1 MKIRDSLIALIFT
14 VACGAASA
22 SELTLSGSGTAD
34 SPYLVGSASDW
45 NALAAYMSDNT
56 DYLTGKYVQITA
68 DIDFTDTGVTAIST
82 FGGNLD
88 GNSKTLSGISVT
100 LISQYTAALINV
112 ATAEANIHDLSVDGT
127 VSSSYTHCAV
137 AVSQLYG
144 TISNVTNYA
153 TFNGYGN
160 SGSIVS
166 DAMGAT
172 VTDCVNKGTV
182 TYSLSSSGGVIGSA
196 TSSSV
201 VSGCVNEGTV
211 SSSSTY
217 LGGVIGSVTASSSAT
232 SCVNKGTV
240 SSTGKYAGGVFG
252 STTAATITDCRNEGT
267 FTSSAVYLGGVTG
280 NCGEGCVYENVG
292 NLGTVQYTGSTAS
305 CYMGGVIGETCYG
318 TFTRCYNEG
327 TVTSTKTCSHVAGVF
342 GDLCS
347 DDTYTI
353 TGCYNTGDITVAG
366 CVAGIISCTSTS
378 TIVNM
383 SDCYNTGN
391 ITATSA
397 GTSYTCTVGISTMYN
412 SGSTYT
418 NCWNTGDIT
427 SNAGRQ
433 TAGLF
438 GVRRVSG
445 SNTTI
450 IKGCY
455 NTGKI
460 YSTSGYYAGGI
471 LAQLCTSNTTM
482 DSCYNT
488 GSVSGYAYI
497 GGIAAYVASG
507 GSGTSVTNC
516 YNTGNIDA
524 NCAYAGGIAGYLSTD
539 SITKCF
545 NTGDVTSY
553 STYLGAS
560 VKGNHAIGGIV
571 GSCIGGIVSDV
582 YNTGSI
588 TGILYV
594 GGILGHT
601 NTNSIL
607 GHAYSIGVVEP
618 SSTSAIYGNIVGS
631 TDLVTSDYIT
641 DTYYLAANAI
651 EGSDSCS
658 TALSY
663 AQLAQLDLGDGWIVG
678 DNYTYPRLATL
689 DNAHSRAHAAAV
701 IPADDDTYDNI
712 RGSFYV
718 GSPEGIAW
726 TSSTSAVT
734 VTDTMAS
741 FTGDY
746 TGEFTMTA
754 TCDSVSVTTTLVKG
768 GSTVYW
774 LSGVYNNWDTSNSID
789 YSFYNGGTS
798 HTLSLDEFYGEFK
811 IITKS
816 GDVSYGCGTI
826 ALDSLFTLSADG
838 SSISLPSAT
847 DTYTGVVFTVVEE
860 DDAVK
865 LKVTATDSYE
875 TELVYYL
882 SGDMNDWAIA
892 DSQYRFTDNGDG
904 TFTLVTSGDSIGT
917 STGFKIVTQNNI
929 QLGNDSGTSVSLET
943 PYSYSTSG
951 GTAYLSEA
959 STTGELYFRLALSD
973 GAYSLIASDEL
984 VTIVD
989 YVDGYGTTRNPFLI
1003 GSAAQWDIL
1012 RAYTVT
1018 TDDTLTGKHVQ
1029 ITNDIDFSKVGI
1041 IAFDVFDGELDGNG
1055 KTLYGISE
1063 TLSTYIQ
1070 GGLINIATW
1079 NAYIHDI
1086 TVEADI
1092 TTAYEYCS
1100 SVVGFLYGKI
1110 ENVTTKGTFTTTGK
1124 FGGAMLG
1131 NGNGAV
1137 VNNCTNYATVT
1148 SSGTCAGGLI
1158 GGIINST
1165 ITNCC
1170 NYGTVQNIKYLRY
1183 YTGGIGGYVAH
1194 SEVSNCFN
1202 YGEIS
1207 AMNYSAGLFGYTCME
1222 SSDKYDKTCVF
1233 TDCVNYGRVSITL
1246 SHAGGITAYAGAG
1259 CEYYNCGNKGE
1270 IVSEVTASQINPY
1283 LGGCFAELAPCKLV
1297 GCYNEGTFTNPSP
1310 YAQGQ
1315 IAGLTAEFDS
1325 QADGEF
1331 VITDCYN
1338 AADIMGHGGLSG
1350 LFGTESYIYDYDYK
1364 FTITGCYNTGNIT
1377 ACDTTSSTISAAG
1390 ITSYVPRNSTF
1401 TDCWNSGNIT
1411 STGDSTSCR
1420 IGGLFAGTSWSS
1432 SLPGYA
1438 QMKGCRNTGD
1448 ITATGGN
1455 VGGIFGRMSNVGDIT
1470 VDSCYNTGDITTT
1483 CAPYVGGIAG
1493 RMGSDSDYD
1502 GSPTITRCW
1511 NGGDITADSCYV
1523 GGVVGYNGIAD
1534 TISACFNTGNIT
1546 SATATI
1552 AAGGIAGYS
1561 ASRIS
1566 DVYNAGAVS
1575 GTQHVGGLVGLPEP
1589 KSTTI
1594 YTGYNSGKLTA
1605 LADTTVIGNIVG
1617 VSTDDA
1623 TAWKSGNTLS
1633 KTYYLSEWNAG
1644 GTDSYSTPITPAAL
1658 ASLDLGDS
1666 WIAGDGYTYPRIAEI
1681 SDNDYA
1687 CAFAAAI
1694 IPADGDSYSNI
1705 TTRFNAGQADGV
1717 YWTSEPGIV
1726 NVYSNVAYFSQ
1737 TYTSELVMTAHCGEA
1752 LASTTL
1758 TCNVDESGISS
1769 IDIDDAK
1776 TVVSEKFYTT
1786 SGLLVG
1792 DAPADSQK
1800 AIYIV
1805 VRTFSDGTTET
1816 VKEAR

>member
-1 MKIRDSLIALIFT
+1 MRTHNALIAL
-14 VACGAASA
+14 ALAAGCGMASA
-22 SELTLSGSGTAD
+22 SELTLTGSGTAD
-34 SPYLVGSASDW
+34 SPYQIGSAADW
-45 NALAAYMSDNT
+45 NTLAAYMNENSDT
-56 DYLTGKYVQITA
+56 LTGKYVLLTA
-68 DIDFTDTGVTAIST
+68 DIDFTDTGVTAISA
-82 FGGNLD
+82 FGGDLD

-100 LISQYTAALINV
+100 LTAQYTAALINV
-112 ATAEANIHDLSVDGT
+112 ATAEANIHDFAVDGT

-144 TISNVTNYA
+144 IMSNVTNCA
-153 TFNGYGN
+153 TFKGYGN
-160 SGSIVS
+160 SGSVVS
-166 DAMGAT
+166 DAIGAT
-172 VTDCVNKGTV
+172 VTDCVNKGAV
-182 TYSLSSSGGVIGSA
+182 TYSLNGSGGVIGQA
-196 TSSSV
+196 RSSSV
-201 VSGCVNEGTV
+201 VNGCVNEGTV

-217 LGGVIGSVTASSSAT
+217 LGGVIGSVYSSSSAT
-232 SCVNKGTV
+232 GCVNKGTV

-292 NLGTVQYTGSTAS
+292 NLGTVQYTGSTTS
-305 CYMGGVIGETCYG
+305 CYMGGVIGETYYG

-327 TVTSTKTCSHVAGVF
+327 TVTSTKTCSNVAGVL
-342 GDLCS
+342 GHLCS
-347 DDTYTI
+347 NDTYTI
-353 TGCYNTGDITVAG
+353 TGCYNTSDITVTG
-366 CVAGIISCTSTS
+366 SVAGITASTS
-378 TIVNM
+378 NVSIVNM

-391 ITATSA
+391 ITSTSA
-397 GTSYTCTVGISTMYN
+397 STSSSRTAGIGTSYNNG
-412 SGSTYT
+412 GTYT
-418 NCWNTGDIT
+418 NCWNTGNIT
-427 SNAGRQ
+427 SNGMNH

-438 GVRRVSG
+438 GGPSAIG
-445 SNTTI
+445 SLTTI

-460 YSTSGYYAGGI
+460 SSTSGKYVGGI
-471 LAQLCTSNTTM
+471 LAQLYTSNTTM

-488 GSVSGYAYI
+488 GAVSGYSYV

-516 YNTGNIDA
+516 YNTGDVDA
-524 NCAYAGGIAGYLSTD
+524 NTVYAGGIAGYLSTD
-539 SITKCF
+539 SIAKCF
-545 NTGDVTSY
+545 NTGDVTSSATSTSTVSGSY
-553 STYLGAS
+553 S
-560 VKGNHAIGGIV
+560 IGGIV
-571 GSCIGGIVSDV
+571 GYCVSGTVSDV
-582 YNTGSI
+582 YNTGKI

-594 GGILGHT
+594 GGILGKT
-601 NTNSIL
+601 TTSSIL

-618 SSTSAIYGNIVGS
+618 SSTSAVYGNIVGS

-718 GSPEGIAW
+718 GAPEGVTW

-734 VTDTMAS
+734 VTDTIAS

-798 HTLSLDEFYGEFK
+798 HTLSLDEFYGEFR

-865 LKVTATDSYE
+865 LKVTATGSYE

-929 QLGNDSGTSVSLET
+929 QLGNGTGTSVNFET

-951 GTAYLSEA
+951 GAAYLSET
-959 STTGELYFRLALSD
+959 STTGDLYFRLALSD

-1003 GSAAQWDIL
+1003 SSAAEWDIL
-1012 RAYTVT
+1012 RAYTVA

-1029 ITNDIDFSKVGI
+1029 IVNDIDFSKVGI

-1079 NAYIHDI
+1079 NAYIHDL

-1165 ITNCC
+1165 ITNCY
-1170 NYGTVQNIKYLRY
+1170 NYGTVQNIKYLCY
-1183 YTGGIGGYVAH
+1183 YTGGIAGYVAH

-1202 YGEIS
+1202 YGEVS
-1207 AMNYSAGLFGYTCME
+1207 ALNYSAGLFGYTCME

-1233 TDCVNYGRVSITL
+1233 TDCVNYGRVSITY
-1246 SHAGGITAYAGAG
+1246 SHVGGITAYAGAG

-1270 IVSEVTASQINPY
+1270 IASEVAGKLNPY

-1310 YAQGQ
+1310 YSQGQ

-1338 AADIMGHGGLSG
+1338 AADITGHGGLSG

-1364 FTITGCYNTGNIT
+1364 FTVTGCYNTGNIT
-1377 ACDTTSSTISAAG
+1377 ACDTTSSTIFAAG

-1420 IGGLFAGTSWSS
+1420 IGGLFARASWSS

-1455 VGGIFGRMSNVGDIT
+1455 VGGIFGWMSNVGDIT

-1502 GSPTITRCW
+1502 GTTTITRCW

-1523 GGVVGYNGIAD
+1523 GGVVGYNDVAD

-1546 SATATI
+1546 SATATL

-1561 ASRIS
+1561 ASRVS

-1575 GTQHVGGLVGLPEP
+1575 GTQHVGGLVGLPVA
-1589 KSTTI
+1589 KSTKI

-1617 VSTDDA
+1617 VSTADA

-1644 GTDSYSTPITPAAL
+1644 GTDSYSDSITPAAL

-1666 WIAGDGYTYPRIAEI
+1666 WVAGDGYTYPRIADI
-1681 SDNDYA
+1681 ADNDYA
-1687 CAFAAAI
+1687 LAFAAAI
-1694 IPADGDSYSNI
+1694 IPADGDTYANI
-1705 TTRFNAGQADGV
+1705 TTNFTAGRPDGV
-1717 YWTSEPGIV
+1717 SWSSEPYVV
-1726 NVYSNVAYFSQ
+1726 NVYGNEACFTGAY
-1737 TYTSELVMTAHCGEA
+1737 TGEVVMTATCGEA
-1752 LASTTL
+1752 SALTTL
-1758 TCNVDESGISS
+1758 YCDIAESGIAGV
-1769 IDIDDAK
+1769 DDGRE
-1776 TVVSEKFYTT
+1776 VVDETFYTP
-1786 SGLLVG
+1786 SGVQVAEPTQG
-1792 DAPADSQK
+1792 QK

-1805 VRTFSDGTTET
+1805 VKVYSDGSTET
-1816 VKEAR
+1816 VKEVR